1 MMKVYNKIID
11 VLSDGTITEVSY
23 AVPPIISLTIRH
35 SCPDEPFTVVG
46 CDVQSRDEME
56 LSEAIGAIQEKMKE
70 AEIELLVPIVNDCIN
85 RVK

>member
-1 MMKVYNKIID
+1 MTVNIGITD

-23 AVPPIISLTIRH
+23 AVPPIISLTIRR

-56 LSEAIGAIQEKMKE
+56 LSEAIGAIQNKIRE
-70 AEIELLVPIVNDCIN
+70 AEIELLVPIVNDRIN
-85 RVK
+85 RIK